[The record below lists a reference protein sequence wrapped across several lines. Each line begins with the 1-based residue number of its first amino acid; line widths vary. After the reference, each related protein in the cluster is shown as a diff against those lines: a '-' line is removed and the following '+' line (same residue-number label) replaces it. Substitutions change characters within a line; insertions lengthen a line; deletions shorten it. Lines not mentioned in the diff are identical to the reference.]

1 METTSPNPTFDPDRI
16 LEILDRHGVDY
27 VLVGGVAARV
37 HGAGRATA
45 DIDCVPATD
54 EENLRRLADA
64 LIELG
69 ARLRVGGM
77 SDDEARQLPLHLDA
91 VTLAAFGSSTWTTDA
106 GPLDLLM
113 ELRDPSGGR
122 HPYGDLAS
130 RAQKVTV
137 GDLIIS
143 VASLDDIIASKKYA
157 GRPKDIDALPEL
169 QALRDEE
176 SG

>member
-1 METTSPNPTFDPDRI
+1 MDTASSNSAFDPDRI

-37 HGAGRATA
+37 HGAERVTA

-64 LIELG
+64 LVELG

-77 SDDEARQLPLHLDA
+77 SDEEARQLPLRLDA

-106 GPLDLLM
+106 GPLDLLV
-113 ELRDPSGGR
+113 ELRDSSGGR

-130 RAQKVTV
+130 RALEVRV

-157 GRPKDIDALPEL
+157 GRPKDLDALPEL

-176 SG
+176 NG

>member
-1 METTSPNPTFDPDRI
+1 MGTARSNPTFDPDRI

-37 HGAGRATA
+37 YGAERATA

-54 EENLRRLADA
+54 EENLQRLADA
-64 LIELG
+64 LVELD

-77 SDDEARQLPLHLDA
+77 TDDEARKLPLRLDA
-91 VTLAAFGSSTWTTDA
+91 ATLAAFGSSTWTTDA
-106 GPLDLLM
+106 GPLDLLV

-122 HPYGDLAS
+122 HPYGDLVS
-130 RAQKVTV
+130 RSLDVSV
-137 GDLIIS
+137 GDLTIS

-157 GRPKDIDALPEL
+157 GRPKDLDALPEL
-169 QALRDEE
+169 QALRDED
-176 SG
+176 SD